1 MTRRLSKLF
10 LILSAFTL
18 LTGCWDYKDIQDIH
32 YVTTLGVDYLDGKYE
47 VYVQLVDLSGVAKQ
61 ENKSTEP
68 GKVYVGKHSGKSI
81 AEAINHLYQSAQQRL
96 YLGQVSTFVL
106 TDRALKHNINDI
118 IDAAFRYNLIRYS
131 SNIFATNKPLEELFA
146 IKGFFNL
153 TPLYSELHFP
163 KAVYE
168 NISYIKP
175 ISLRTFISTYRD
187 VSITTI
193 LPTISFSEK
202 DWTEDKKKRRTFMI
216 DGAFVLYYK
225 KSLNWYS
232 IDDLK
237 GLRWVTEDTNRTP
250 LEFKKGDGTNYISL
264 SHPKVK
270 IKPFIKD
277 NEAKYNLDIH
287 INGSILEMSNT
298 EPLKNFENVVQDYIR
313 KEIEK
318 TYKIGLKRNGDPLGL
333 GRTLYRKELKF
344 WQAKGFKEPNDY
356 LKGNSIDQINITVN
370 LTNAGTLD
378 YHPFKSS
385 KLPGNDGQ

>member
-1 MTRRLSKLF
+1 MKRRLSQLF
-10 LILSAFTL
+10 LILSIFVL

-32 YVTTLGVDYLDGKYE
+32 YVTTLGVDYVDGKYE

-61 ENKSTEP
+61 EVKSSEP

-131 SNIFATNKPLEELFA
+131 SNIFATKKPLEELFS

-168 NISYIKP
+168 NISLITP
-175 ISLRTFISTYRD
+175 MSLRTFISTYRD

-193 LPTISFSEK
+193 LPTISWSEN
-202 DWTEDKKKRRTFMI
+202 DWTEDKKKRKTFMI
-216 DGAFVLYYK
+216 DGAFVHYYK
-225 KSLNWYS
+225 KSLHWYS

-237 GLRWVTEDTNRTP
+237 GLRWVTEETNRTP
-250 LEFKKGDGTNYISL
+250 LEFKKSEGTNYISL

-270 IKPFIKD
+270 IKSFIKD
-277 NEAKYNLDIH
+277 NEAKFDLDIH
-287 INGSILEMSNT
+287 INGSILEMSKK
-298 EPLKNFENVVQDYIR
+298 EPLESFENVVQDYIR
-313 KEIEK
+313 KEIEQ
-318 TYKIGLKRNGDPLGL
+318 TYEIGLKRNGDPLGL
-333 GRTLYRKELKF
+333 GQKLYRKELKY
-344 WQAKGFKEPNDY
+344 WKAKGFKEPNDY
-356 LKGNSIDQINITVN
+356 LNENSIENIKIKVN
-370 LTNAGTLD
+370 LTNSGTLD

-385 KLPGNDGQ
+385 KLPGK

>member
-1 MTRRLSKLF
+1 MKRRLSQLF
-10 LILSAFTL
+10 LILSIFVL

-32 YVTTLGVDYLDGKYE
+32 YVTTLGVDYVDGKYE

-61 ENKSTEP
+61 EVKSSEP

-131 SNIFATNKPLEELFA
+131 SNIFATKKSLEELFS

-168 NISYIKP
+168 NISLITP
-175 ISLRTFISTYRD
+175 MSLRTFISTYRD

-193 LPTISFSEK
+193 LPTISWSED
-202 DWTEDKKKRRTFMI
+202 DWTEDKKKRKTFMI
-216 DGAFVLYYK
+216 DGAFVHYYK
-225 KSLNWYS
+225 KSLQWYS

-237 GLRWVTEDTNRTP
+237 GLRWVTEETNRTP
-250 LEFKKGDGTNYISL
+250 LEFKKSEGTNYISL

-270 IKPFIKD
+270 IKSFIKD
-277 NEAKYNLDIH
+277 NEAKFDLDIH
-287 INGSILEMSNT
+287 INGSILEMSKK
-298 EPLKNFENVVQDYIR
+298 EPLESFENVVQDYIR

-318 TYKIGLKRNGDPLGL
+318 TYEIGLKRNGDPLGL
-333 GRTLYRKELKF
+333 GQKLYRKELKY
-344 WQAKGFKEPNDY
+344 WKAKGFKEPKDY
-356 LKGNSIDQINITVN
+356 LNENSIENIKITVN
-370 LTNAGTLD
+370 LTNSGTLD

-385 KLPGNDGQ
+385 KLPGK

>member
-1 MTRRLSKLF
+1 MKRRLSQLF
-10 LILSAFTL
+10 LILSIFVL

-32 YVTTLGVDYLDGKYE
+32 YVTTLGVDYVDGKYE

-61 ENKSTEP
+61 EVKSSEP

-131 SNIFATNKPLEELFA
+131 SNIFATKKSLEELFS

-168 NISYIKP
+168 NISLITP
-175 ISLRTFISTYRD
+175 MSLRTFISTYRD

-193 LPTISFSEK
+193 LPTISWSED
-202 DWTEDKKKRRTFMI
+202 DWTEDKKKRKTFMI
-216 DGAFVLYYK
+216 DGAFVHYYK
-225 KSLNWYS
+225 KSLQWYS

-237 GLRWVTEDTNRTP
+237 GLRWVTEETNRTP
-250 LEFKKGDGTNYISL
+250 LEFKKSGGTNYISL

-270 IKPFIKD
+270 IKSFIKD
-277 NEAKYNLDIH
+277 NEAKFDLDIH
-287 INGSILEMSNT
+287 INGSILEMSKK
-298 EPLKNFENVVQDYIR
+298 EPLESFENVVQDYIR

-318 TYKIGLKRNGDPLGL
+318 TYEIGLKRNGDPLGL
-333 GRTLYRKELKF
+333 GQKLYRKELKY
-344 WQAKGFKEPNDY
+344 WKAKGFKEPNDY
-356 LKGNSIDQINITVN
+356 LNEDSIENIKIKVN
-370 LTNAGTLD
+370 LTNSGTLD

-385 KLPGNDGQ
+385 KLPGK

>member
-10 LILSAFTL
+10 LILSTFVL

-32 YVTTLGVDYLDGKYE
+32 YVTTLGVDYVDGKYV

-61 ENKSTEP
+61 EVKSSEP
-68 GKVYVGKHSGKSI
+68 GKVYVGKHTGKSI

-131 SNIFATNKPLEELFA
+131 SNIFATKKPLKELFA
-146 IKGFFNL
+146 IRGFFNL

-163 KAVYE
+163 KSVYE
-168 NISYIKP
+168 NISYITP

-193 LPTISFSEK
+193 LPTISWSEN
-202 DWTEDKKKRRTFMI
+202 DWTENKKKRKTFMI
-216 DGAFVLYYK
+216 DGAFVNYYK
-225 KSLNWYS
+225 KSLRWYS

-237 GLRWVTEDTNRTP
+237 GLRWVTEETNKTP
-250 LEFKKGDGTNYISL
+250 LEFKKGEGTNYISL

-270 IKPFIKD
+270 IKTYIKD
-277 NEAKYNLDIH
+277 DEAKFNLDIH
-287 INGSILEMSNT
+287 INGSILEMSKT

-313 KEIEK
+313 KEIER

-333 GRTLYRKELKF
+333 GQKLYRKEMNF
-344 WQAKGFKEPNDY
+344 WKDKGFKEPNDY
-356 LKGNSIDQINITVN
+356 LKENSIEKINISVN
-370 LTNAGTLD
+370 LTNSGTLD

-385 KLPGNDGQ
+385 KLPGNDDG

>member
-1 MTRRLSKLF
+1 MKRRLSQLF
-10 LILSAFTL
+10 LILSIFVL

-32 YVTTLGVDYLDGKYE
+32 YVTTLGVDYVDGKYE

-61 ENKSTEP
+61 EVKSSEP

-106 TDRALKHNINDI
+106 TERALKHNINDI

-131 SNIFATNKPLEELFA
+131 SNIFATKKSLEELFS

-168 NISYIKP
+168 NISLITP
-175 ISLRTFISTYRD
+175 MSLRTFISTYRD

-193 LPTISFSEK
+193 LPTISWSED
-202 DWTEDKKKRRTFMI
+202 DWTEDKKKRKTFMI
-216 DGAFVLYYK
+216 DGAFVHYYK
-225 KSLNWYS
+225 KSLQWYS

-237 GLRWVTEDTNRTP
+237 GIRWVTEETNRTP
-250 LEFKKGDGTNYISL
+250 LEFKKSEGTNYISL

-270 IKPFIKD
+270 IKSFIKD
-277 NEAKYNLDIH
+277 NEAKFDLDIH
-287 INGSILEMSNT
+287 INGSILEMSKK
-298 EPLKNFENVVQDYIR
+298 EPLESFENVVQDYIR
-313 KEIEK
+313 KEIER
-318 TYKIGLKRNGDPLGL
+318 TYEIGLKRNGDPLGL
-333 GRTLYRKELKF
+333 GQKLYRKELKY
-344 WQAKGFKEPNDY
+344 WKAKGFKEPNDY
-356 LKGNSIDQINITVN
+356 LNENSIENIKIKVN
-370 LTNAGTLD
+370 LTNSGTLD

-385 KLPGNDGQ
+385 KLPGK

>member
-1 MTRRLSKLF
+1 MKRRLSQLF
-10 LILSAFTL
+10 LILSIFVL

-32 YVTTLGVDYLDGKYE
+32 YVTTLGVDYVDGKYE

-61 ENKSTEP
+61 EVKSSEP

-106 TDRALKHNINDI
+106 TERALKHNINDI

-131 SNIFATNKPLEELFA
+131 SNIFATKKSLEELFS

-168 NISYIKP
+168 NISLITP
-175 ISLRTFISTYRD
+175 MSLRTFISTYRD

-193 LPTISFSEK
+193 LPTISWSED
-202 DWTEDKKKRRTFMI
+202 DWTEDKKKRKTFMI
-216 DGAFVLYYK
+216 DGAFVHYYK
-225 KSLNWYS
+225 KSLQWYS

-237 GLRWVTEDTNRTP
+237 GLRWVTEETNRTP
-250 LEFKKGDGTNYISL
+250 LEFKKSEGTNYISL

-270 IKPFIKD
+270 IKSFIKD
-277 NEAKYNLDIH
+277 NEAKFDLDIH
-287 INGSILEMSNT
+287 INGSILEMSKK
-298 EPLKNFENVVQDYIR
+298 EPLESFENVVQDYIR

-318 TYKIGLKRNGDPLGL
+318 TYEIGLKRNGDPLGL
-333 GRTLYRKELKF
+333 GQKLYRKELKY
-344 WQAKGFKEPNDY
+344 WKAKGFKEPNDY
-356 LKGNSIDQINITVN
+356 LNENSIENIKIKVN
-370 LTNAGTLD
+370 LTNSGTLD

-385 KLPGNDGQ
+385 KLPGK

>member
-1 MTRRLSKLF
+1 MKRRLSQLF
-10 LILSAFTL
+10 LILSIFVL

-32 YVTTLGVDYLDGKYE
+32 YVTTLGVDYVDGKYE

-61 ENKSTEP
+61 EVKSSEP

-131 SNIFATNKPLEELFA
+131 SNIFATKKPLEELFS

-168 NISYIKP
+168 NISLITP
-175 ISLRTFISTYRD
+175 MSLRTFISTYRD

-193 LPTISFSEK
+193 LPTISWSED
-202 DWTEDKKKRRTFMI
+202 DWTEDKKKRKTFMI
-216 DGAFVLYYK
+216 DGAFVHYYK
-225 KSLNWYS
+225 KSLQWYS

-237 GLRWVTEDTNRTP
+237 GIRWVTEETNRTP
-250 LEFKKGDGTNYISL
+250 LEFKKSEGTNYISL

-270 IKPFIKD
+270 IKSFIKD
-277 NEAKYNLDIH
+277 NEAKFDLDIH
-287 INGSILEMSNT
+287 INGSILEMSKK
-298 EPLKNFENVVQDYIR
+298 EPLESFENVVQDYIR
-313 KEIEK
+313 KEIEQ
-318 TYKIGLKRNGDPLGL
+318 TYEIGLKRNGDPLGL
-333 GRTLYRKELKF
+333 GQKLYRKELKY
-344 WQAKGFKEPNDY
+344 WKAKGFKEPKDY
-356 LKGNSIDQINITVN
+356 LNENSIENIKITVN
-370 LTNAGTLD
+370 LTNSGTLD

-385 KLPGNDGQ
+385 KLPGK

>member
-1 MTRRLSKLF
+1 MKRRLSQIF
-10 LILSAFTL
+10 LILSIFVL

-32 YVTTLGVDYLDGKYE
+32 YVTTLGVDYVDGKYE

-61 ENKSTEP
+61 EVKSSEP

-131 SNIFATNKPLEELFA
+131 SNIFATKKSLEELFS

-168 NISYIKP
+168 NISLITP
-175 ISLRTFISTYRD
+175 MSLRTFISTYRD

-193 LPTISFSEK
+193 LPTISWSED
-202 DWTEDKKKRRTFMI
+202 DWTEDKKKRKTFMI
-216 DGAFVLYYK
+216 DGAFVHYYK
-225 KSLNWYS
+225 KSLQWYS

-237 GLRWVTEDTNRTP
+237 GLRWVTEETNRTP
-250 LEFKKGDGTNYISL
+250 LEFKKNEGTNYISL

-270 IKPFIKD
+270 IKSFIKD
-277 NEAKYNLDIH
+277 NEAKFDLDIH
-287 INGSILEMSNT
+287 INGSILEMSKK
-298 EPLKNFENVVQDYIR
+298 EPLESFENVVQDYIR
-313 KEIEK
+313 KEIEQ
-318 TYKIGLKRNGDPLGL
+318 TYEIGLKRNGDPLGL
-333 GRTLYRKELKF
+333 GQKLYRKELKY
-344 WQAKGFKEPNDY
+344 WKAKGFKEPNDY
-356 LKGNSIDQINITVN
+356 LNENSIENIKIKVN
-370 LTNAGTLD
+370 LTNSGTLD

-385 KLPGNDGQ
+385 KLPGK